1 MKVLLQRVSSA
12 KVEVAGEMV
21 GEIAAGL
28 LLFLGVEPK
37 DSQADLERML
47 AKVLAYRMFEDEEG
61 RMNRSL
67 LDVNGQLLVVSQF
80 TLAANTAKGLR
91 PSFSSAAPPEHG
103 LDIYQRFIAA
113 ARLSLARDQMEGG
126 QERIK
131 ERVQTGVYGAD
142 MSVSLCNEGPV
153 TFLLEV

>member
-12 KVEVAGEMV
+12 KVEVAGETV

-80 TLAANTAKGLR
+80 TLVANTTKGLR
-91 PSFSSAAPPEHG
+91 PSFSSAARPEHG

-113 ARLSLARDQMEGG
+113 ARAELGDSD
-126 QERIK
+126 
-131 ERVQTGVYGAD
+131 VQAGVYAAE
-142 MSVSLCNEGPV
+142 MSVSLCNDGPV